1 MNTDSADLKAD
12 INSLSCLVL
21 GGTEDDVH
29 DWKGKVPEGL
39 YKSTQKGTG
48 PKYEGKKLCDL
59 VRLIR
64 NKVGAGK
71 GGFYQGATCHGGGS
85 ARGSRSVTTASA
97 FSLICHSSL

>member
-1 MNTDSADLKAD
+1 MNKDSTDLKD
-12 INSLSCLVL
+12 NVNSLSCLVL

-29 DWKGKVPEGL
+29 DWKEKVPEEL
-39 YKSTQKGTG
+39 YNSTQKGRG
-48 PKYEGKKLCDL
+48 PKYEGKELCDL

-85 ARGSRSVTTASA
+85 ACGSRSVTTVSA